1 MTPEEEQILA
11 DRDDLEM
18 MKRPHLW
25 PIPHLLPLKRY
36 RGSDNELAV
45 LLDPAEAVTGNGE
58 VIVALVSIAQFA
70 TGVQDFGTSTYP
82 DLEAV
87 VADEWIVD

>member
-1 MTPEEEQILA
+1 MTMTPEEEQILA

-25 PIPHLLPLKRY
+25 PIPHLLPLKKRS
-36 RGSDNELAV
+36 SDSVGV
-45 LLDPAEAVTGNGE
+45 LLDPAEALTGNGE
-58 VIVALVSIAQFA
+58 VIVALVNIAAFA

-87 VADEWIVD
+87 LADDWIVD